1 MHNSKKWIIK
11 DKELILKTKILN
23 VFDLNCFLPS
33 KKIDHNFYS
42 LEINDWIN
50 VFALTDNNKVI
61 LVKQHRLGKNI
72 VTLEVPA
79 GAINKNENPENAAM
93 RELAEETGYT
103 TEKMILL
110 KKISVNPAIQT
121 NVCYFYLALNCR
133 KTQEENFDPGEE
145 IDVVLKNKDDVFNSI
160 NTDLIDNSLA
170 FLSVLL
176 ARDYFQN
183 KVVKK

>member
-11 DKELILKTKILN
+11 NRELILKTKILN
-23 VFDLNCFLPS
+23 VFDLSCFLPS

-50 VFALTDNNKVI
+50 VFAITDDDKVI

-79 GAINKNENPENAAM
+79 GAINKNEDPEIAAK
-93 RELAEETGYT
+93 RELVEETGYT
-103 TEKMILL
+103 TEKLIML

-133 KTQEENFDPGEE
+133 KTQKENFDPGEE
-145 IDVVLKNKDDVFNSI
+145 IDVVLMNKVDVFKTI

-176 ARDYFQN
+176 ARDYLQN
-183 KVVKK
+183 VVIKK